1 LVQTTLTSKISTYNL
16 KPRKSKFIRLFNK
29 TPKGVVCPNF
39 WLLAW
44 ANGCPY
50 HCSYCY
56 LQGTFKG
63 KTNPVVFSNFNK
75 LFSELKVWLKDPNP
89 KILNSGE
96 LTDSL
101 ALTRTLMVK
110 LIQKFAEQN
119 KHKLLLVTKS
129 DKVEE
134 ILGLNHNQQTIVS
147 FSLNPQKIV
156 EKFEVDT
163 PSTHQRLEA
172 AWKVKKAG
180 YRLRI
185 RIDPMVPIKNWM
197 ELYEDLAKEINNLK
211 PERITLGSLRF
222 YPIVKAYCRDKS
234 VFNFDFEKSVDGR
247 WRLKKDLRLKMY
259 RFMLE
264 KLKIKPVSLCKETVD
279 IVKILG
285 LPQKCNCVL

>member
-1 LVQTTLTSKISTYNL
+1 M
-16 KPRKSKFIRLFNK
+16 
-29 TPKGVVCPNF
+29 
-39 WLLAW
+39 LAW

-197 ELYEDLAKEINNLK
+197 EPYEDLAKEINNLK

-259 RFMLE
+259 RLMLE

-279 IVKILG
+279 VVKILG

>member
-1 LVQTTLTSKISTYNL
+1 MVQTTLTSKISTYNL

-197 ELYEDLAKEINNLK
+197 EPYEDLAKEINNLK

>member
-1 LVQTTLTSKISTYNL
+1 MVQTTLTSKISTYNL

-172 AWKVKKAG
+172 AWKIKKAG

-185 RIDPMVPIKNWM
+185 RIDPMIPIKNWM

-259 RFMLE
+259 KFMLE

>member
-1 LVQTTLTSKISTYNL
+1 MVQTTLTNKNLTYSL

-63 KTNPVVFSNFNK
+63 KTNPVVFSNFDK
-75 LFSELKVWLKDPNP
+75 LFKELKIWLEDPNP
-89 KILNSGE
+89 KILNTGE

-156 EKFEVDT
+156 EKFEADT

-185 RIDPMVPIKNWM
+185 RLDPMIPIKNWM

-222 YPIVKAYCRDKS
+222 YPVVKAYCRDKS

-279 IVKILG
+279 VVKILG